1 VADLSDP
8 VRPADAGKYGADRR
22 WLELACELAKLCP
35 LSDTA
40 YSVGAVIVDGDGTEL
55 ARGHSRENDPIE
67 HAEEAALAKLEPGT
81 DLGAATIYSSLE
93 PCGRRASRPE
103 PCARLILAAGVPRVV
118 YAWREP
124 PLFVDCDGT
133 EQLRTGGV
141 EVVELPELAD
151 CAREPNAHLLD

>member
-1 VADLSDP
+1 VAD
-8 VRPADAGKYGADRR
+8 ADRR

-35 LSDTA
+35 PSDTA
-40 YSVGAVIVDGDGTEL
+40 YSVGAVIVNGDGREL
-55 ARGHSRENDPIE
+55 ARGHSRETDPVE

-81 DLGAATIYSSLE
+81 ELSAATIYSSLE

-103 PCARLILAAGVPRVV
+103 PCARLILAAGIPRVV

-133 EQLRTGGV
+133 EQLRSGGV
-141 EVVELPELAD
+141 EVIELPELAD
-151 CAREPNAHLLD
+151 RAREPNTHLLG